1 MFATSICFFFP
12 EKQEKTLLFKHLPKS
27 KTNPQALNL
36 ILVCGLVDFYLFS
49 VGYFLIRLFSY
60 KSDTGKIKS

>member
-36 ILVCGLVDFYLFS
+36 ILVCELVDFFCKKGKDFVYLQKKEKEEKDEKVF
-49 VGYFLIRLFSY
+49 
-60 KSDTGKIKS
+60 